1 MLQRYTSGRLRS
13 TTHRVVNP
21 SGPNVDRY
29 SMPFFMHPTL
39 ATSLRVLPRG
49 RATPGIDAIVEE
61 NRRVFEGYALGA
73 ARPGRDDEY
82 ATEIHRRYA
91 LTWELLARALE
102 TGDDWVELADRE
114 TQLFREDM
122 TALSVLPPKHY
133 IGAVESIPA
142 VIRYIE
148 KLQAAGSVYAVDG
161 DLYFRVNADER
172 FGSIAGL
179 AMLML
184 LSAAGFAGAA
194 QAQGSYPERPIRL
207 IVPFSAGGTSDLV
220 ARIMATK
227 LGEELNQTVI
237 VDNRDGAGSTLG
249 VSIAA
254 RATPNG
260 YTLLVAHNALA
271 INQTLYSKLPYN
283 ALKDLDAISK
293 LGISPSV
300 VVANNKLPANNM
312 KELIAAAKKEPGKL
326 NYGSAGIGSA
336 GHLAVALL
344 EHVAGVKFTQ
354 VPYKGGGPSV
364 TATIGGEVQFS
375 VPVMGSAAT
384 HVKAGRLRALA
395 GSGARR
401 IKAIWRSRRA
411 KASVAGSPS

>member
-1 MLQRYTSGRLRS
+1 M
-13 TTHRVVNP
+13 
-21 SGPNVDRY
+21 
-29 SMPFFMHPTL
+29 
-39 ATSLRVLPRG
+39 
-49 RATPGIDAIVEE
+49 
-61 NRRVFEGYALGA
+61 
-73 ARPGRDDEY
+73 
-82 ATEIHRRYA
+82 
-91 LTWELLARALE
+91 
-102 TGDDWVELADRE
+102 
-114 TQLFREDM
+114 
-122 TALSVLPPKHY
+122 
-133 IGAVESIPA
+133 
-142 VIRYIE
+142 IR
-148 KLQAAGSVYAVDG
+148 KVS
-161 DLYFRVNADER
+161 
-172 FGSIAGL
+172 

-194 QAQGSYPERPIRL
+194 DTQGYPERPIRL

-375 VPVMGSAAT
+375 IPVMGSAAT
-384 HVKAGRLRALA
+384 HVKAGRLKMLAVTSAKRSQAFPEVPTVQEAGVPGYVFEAWFGIFSPAGIPKPILTKLNTAAHKALA
-395 GSGARR
+395 MGDVREQFLRQGIEADPSTPAELTRVLR
-401 IKAIWRSRRA
+401 EDTAIWEKIIKS
-411 KASVAGSPS
+411 AGIPIN

>member
-1 MLQRYTSGRLRS
+1 M
-13 TTHRVVNP
+13 
-21 SGPNVDRY
+21 
-29 SMPFFMHPTL
+29 
-39 ATSLRVLPRG
+39 
-49 RATPGIDAIVEE
+49 
-61 NRRVFEGYALGA
+61 
-73 ARPGRDDEY
+73 
-82 ATEIHRRYA
+82 
-91 LTWELLARALE
+91 
-102 TGDDWVELADRE
+102 
-114 TQLFREDM
+114 
-122 TALSVLPPKHY
+122 
-133 IGAVESIPA
+133 
-142 VIRYIE
+142 IR
-148 KLQAAGSVYAVDG
+148 KMS
-161 DLYFRVNADER
+161 
-172 FGSIAGL
+172 

-184 LSAAGFAGAA
+184 LSVAGFAGAA

-293 LGISPSV
+293 LGVSPSV

-375 VPVMGSAAT
+375 IPVMGSAAT
-384 HVKAGRLRALA
+384 HVKAGRLKMLAVTSAKRSQAFPEVPPVQEAGVPGYVFEAWFGIFSPAGIPKPIQTKLNAAAHKALA
-395 GSGARR
+395 MGDVREQFLRQGIEADPSTPAELTRVLR
-401 IKAIWRSRRA
+401 EDTAIWEKIIKS
-411 KASVAGSPS
+411 AGIPIN

>member
-1 MLQRYTSGRLRS
+1 M
-13 TTHRVVNP
+13 
-21 SGPNVDRY
+21 
-29 SMPFFMHPTL
+29 
-39 ATSLRVLPRG
+39 
-49 RATPGIDAIVEE
+49 
-61 NRRVFEGYALGA
+61 
-73 ARPGRDDEY
+73 
-82 ATEIHRRYA
+82 
-91 LTWELLARALE
+91 
-102 TGDDWVELADRE
+102 
-114 TQLFREDM
+114 
-122 TALSVLPPKHY
+122 
-133 IGAVESIPA
+133 
-142 VIRYIE
+142 IR
-148 KLQAAGSVYAVDG
+148 KMS
-161 DLYFRVNADER
+161 
-172 FGSIAGL
+172 

-184 LSAAGFAGAA
+184 LSVAGFAGAA

-293 LGISPSV
+293 LGVSPSV

-354 VPYKGGGPSV
+354 VPYKGGGRSV

-375 VPVMGSAAT
+375 IPVMGSAAT
-384 HVKAGRLRALA
+384 HVKAGRLKMLAVTSAKRSQAFPEVPTVQEAGVPGYVFEAWFGIFSPAGIPKPIQTKLNAAAHKALA
-395 GSGARR
+395 MGDVREQFLRQGIEADPSTPAELTRVLR
-401 IKAIWRSRRA
+401 EDTAIWEKIIKS
-411 KASVAGSPS
+411 AGIPIN

>member
-1 MLQRYTSGRLRS
+1 M
-13 TTHRVVNP
+13 
-21 SGPNVDRY
+21 
-29 SMPFFMHPTL
+29 
-39 ATSLRVLPRG
+39 
-49 RATPGIDAIVEE
+49 
-61 NRRVFEGYALGA
+61 
-73 ARPGRDDEY
+73 
-82 ATEIHRRYA
+82 
-91 LTWELLARALE
+91 
-102 TGDDWVELADRE
+102 
-114 TQLFREDM
+114 
-122 TALSVLPPKHY
+122 
-133 IGAVESIPA
+133 
-142 VIRYIE
+142 IR
-148 KLQAAGSVYAVDG
+148 KMS
-161 DLYFRVNADER
+161 
-172 FGSIAGL
+172 

-184 LSAAGFAGAA
+184 LSVAGFAGAA

-293 LGISPSV
+293 LGVSPSV

-375 VPVMGSAAT
+375 IPVMGSAAT
-384 HVKAGRLRALA
+384 HVKAGRLKMLAVTSAKRSQAFPEVPTVQEAGVPGYVFEAWFGIFSPAGIPKPIQTKLNAAAHKALA
-395 GSGARR
+395 MGDVREQFLRQGIEADPSTPTELTRVLR
-401 IKAIWRSRRA
+401 EDTAIWEKIIKS
-411 KASVAGSPS
+411 AGIPIN

>member
-1 MLQRYTSGRLRS
+1 MIQTMVRK
-13 TTHRVVNP
+13 
-21 SGPNVDRY
+21 Y
-29 SMPFFMHPTL
+29 S
-39 ATSLRVLPRG
+39 
-49 RATPGIDAIVEE
+49 
-61 NRRVFEGYALGA
+61 
-73 ARPGRDDEY
+73 
-82 ATEIHRRYA
+82 
-91 LTWELLARALE
+91 
-102 TGDDWVELADRE
+102 
-114 TQLFREDM
+114 
-122 TALSVLPPKHY
+122 
-133 IGAVESIPA
+133 
-142 VIRYIE
+142 
-148 KLQAAGSVYAVDG
+148 
-161 DLYFRVNADER
+161 
-172 FGSIAGL
+172 

-194 QAQGSYPERPIRL
+194 DTQGYPERPIRL

-283 ALKDLDAISK
+283 ALKDLDTISK

-375 VPVMGSAAT
+375 IPVMGSAAT
-384 HVKAGRLRALA
+384 HVKAGRLKMLAVTSAKRSQAFPDVPTVQEAGVPGYVFEAWFGIFSPAGIPKPILAKLNAATHKALA
-395 GSGARR
+395 MGDVREQFLRQGIEADPSTPAELTRVLR
-401 IKAIWRSRRA
+401 EDTAIWEKIIKS
-411 KASVAGSPS
+411 AGIPIN